1 MNIFQANTE
10 QLDELAGGHFV
21 SLSVGIASDD
31 FHHSLLMKGALLLA
45 ERVGQVI
52 AVAILFVVEMTVSVT
67 DGCGRCR
74 S

>member
-1 MNIFQANTE
+1 
-10 QLDELAGGHFV
+10 
-21 SLSVGIASDD
+21 
-31 FHHSLLMKGALLLA
+31 MKGALLLA